1 MSNNTSNQTAFI
13 EAQQY
18 SSVILENLFDELL
31 PDAFSRDVSDF
42 GSGTTLNIKTLGEV
56 TLQDVSEETPINSSP
71 IDSDTVTLTITDHV
85 GTGWHITDEL
95 RQDGAQVDQLAAG
108 QARAVSRAI
117 GENFETSLLS
127 AANGASKALTDAG
140 AAGHTI
146 NGARHRFY
154 AGETGTDKVIEIDD
168 FAYMN
173 FAFEKA
179 KAPGMAR
186 IAIVDPIV
194 ELTLNT
200 LTNITNVS
208 NNPMFEGIIT
218 EGFAKNHRFV
228 KNIFGW
234 DIYVSNRNVIATADE
249 ANVTMRDGGAVV
261 GAAGDVSNLFMCVAD
276 PLTSPMM
283 KAWRQQPKVEGWR
296 DPEIRS
302 DRFQESARWGVGA
315 QRVDTLG
322 VIISSGSAY

>member
-13 EAQQY
+13 EAEQY
-18 SSVILENLFDELL
+18 SSIILENLYDELL
-31 PDAFSRDVSDF
+31 PDAFARDVSDF

-71 IDSDTVTLTITDHV
+71 IDTDTVTLAITDHV
-85 GTGWHITDEL
+85 GTGWHVTDEL

-117 GENFETSLLS
+117 GENYETTLLA
-127 AANGASKALTDAG
+127 AANSASKALTDA
-140 AAGHTI
+140 AATGHTI

-154 AGETGTDKVIEIDD
+154 AGESGTDKVFQLED

-173 FAFEKA
+173 FAFGKA
-179 KAPGMAR
+179 NAPDQGR

-200 LTNITNVS
+200 LTNIVGVS
-208 NNPMFEGIIT
+208 NNPMFEGIVT
-218 EGFAKNHRFV
+218 EGFAKGHRFI
-228 KNIFGW
+228 KNVYGW
-234 DIYVSNRNVIATADE
+234 DIYVANRNAIATGDE

-261 GAAGDVSNLFMCVAD
+261 GAAGDVSNLFMCVTD
-276 PLTSPMM
+276 PLTAPMM

-296 DPEIRS
+296 DPEIRA

-322 VIISSGSAY
+322 IILSSATLY